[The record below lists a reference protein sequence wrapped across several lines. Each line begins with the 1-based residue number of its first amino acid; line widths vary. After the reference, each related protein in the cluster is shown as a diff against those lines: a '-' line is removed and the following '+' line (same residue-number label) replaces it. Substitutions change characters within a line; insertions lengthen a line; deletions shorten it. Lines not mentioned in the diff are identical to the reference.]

1 MTHKRVVAVVS
12 SIWLI
17 SVFLPTLTMLWV
29 PLDISSF
36 IILCLGVIGLLTT
49 AVYIRIYLAVRR
61 HKNQIQAQQVQHVAE
76 DGELAKFARLI
87 KSAFNVFYVYLVI
100 LVCYFPYFVSL
111 TVFKINVLSIA
122 SGKCFL
128 FSLTLVFLNSS
139 LNPVIYCWKMRH
151 IRHAIMNIL
160 RNMPWLGNRA

>member
-1 MTHKRVVAVVS
+1 MAVCVDRFLAIHLHLRYQELVTHKRVVAVVS

-17 SVFLPTLTMLWV
+17 SVFLPTWTMLWV

-49 AVYIRIYLAVRR
+49 VVYIRIYLAVRR

-76 DGELAKFARLI
+76 DGELANFARLI

-100 LVCYFPYFVSL
+100 LVCYFCQFDCL
-111 TVFKINVLSIA
+111 
-122 SGKCFL
+122 
-128 FSLTLVFLNSS
+128 
-139 LNPVIYCWKMRH
+139 
-151 IRHAIMNIL
+151 
-160 RNMPWLGNRA
+160 